1 MAASLGSAA
10 CTKLL
15 LDAGADVR
23 AAMGTGKATALHL
36 AAEDGHAEC
45 ARMLLEH
52 GAHLDWPNLRGQT
65 PLHLGKHCGVKL
77 KASFYKWYTNT
88 SHSTA
93 QHILLHKYLLLS
105 LHSQVLIFLWV
116 CVWNA

>member
-23 AAMGTGKATALHL
+23 AALGTGKATALHL

-52 GAHLDWPNLRGQT
+52 GAQIDWPNFRGQT
-65 PLHLGKHCGVKL
+65 PLHLGKYSKL
-77 KASFYKWYTNT
+77 RIHQNNY
-88 SHSTA
+88 
-93 QHILLHKYLLLS
+93 
-105 LHSQVLIFLWV
+105 
-116 CVWNA
+116 